1 MEERRFSF
9 LCGHDSN
16 VASVLAALGVED
28 YVLPESVSQETPIG
42 CKLVF
47 ECWLDQDGGEYV
59 TVSLVYQSVEQLR
72 SCALLDLN
80 APPQKVK
87 LSFDGLRSMEDLL
100 NRFDDAINA
109 YDTLT
114 GAQIREAA

>member
-1 MEERRFSF
+1 M
-9 LCGHDSN
+9 
-16 VASVLAALGVED
+16 
-28 YVLPESVSQETPIG
+28 
-42 CKLVF
+42 F

-80 APPQKVK
+80 ALPQKVK
-87 LSFDGLRSMEDLL
+87 LSFDGLAENTDGLCSMEDLL

>member
-1 MEERRFSF
+1 M
-9 LCGHDSN
+9 
-16 VASVLAALGVED
+16 
-28 YVLPESVSQETPIG
+28 LPV
-42 CKLVF
+42 
-47 ECWLDQDGGEYV
+47 CWLYQDGGRYV
-59 TVSLVYQSVEQLR
+59 TVSLVYQSVEQLHN
-72 SCALLDLN
+72 CALLDLN

-87 LSFDGLRSMEDLL
+87 LSFDGLRNMEDLL

>member
-1 MEERRFSF
+1 M
-9 LCGHDSN
+9 
-16 VASVLAALGVED
+16 
-28 YVLPESVSQETPIG
+28 
-42 CKLVF
+42 
-47 ECWLDQDGGEYV
+47 CWLYQDGGRYV

-72 SCALLDLN
+72 GCALLDLN
-80 APPQKVK
+80 VPPQKVK

-100 NRFDDAINA
+100 NRFDDAVNA

>member
-1 MEERRFSF
+1 M
-9 LCGHDSN
+9 
-16 VASVLAALGVED
+16 
-28 YVLPESVSQETPIG
+28 
-42 CKLVF
+42 
-47 ECWLDQDGGEYV
+47 CWLYQDGGRYV
-59 TVSLVYQSVEQLR
+59 TVSLVYQSVEQLHN
-72 SCALLDLN
+72 CALLDLK

-87 LSFDGLRSMEDLL
+87 LSFDGLRIMEDLL

>member
-1 MEERRFSF
+1 M
-9 LCGHDSN
+9 
-16 VASVLAALGVED
+16 
-28 YVLPESVSQETPIG
+28 
-42 CKLVF
+42 
-47 ECWLDQDGGEYV
+47 CWLYQEGGRYV
-59 TVSLVYQSVEQLR
+59 TVSLVYQSVEQLHN
-72 SCALLDLN
+72 CALLDLN